1 MMNLQ
6 NKNNLGI
13 STIYFYKEI
22 VKKNI
27 TWQQIKDK
35 LCQLGLSA
43 VELNADIPI
52 EWFKEIQK
60 DVAENKIK
68 ILSLHNFCPSVENI
82 PQGKYG
88 FNVFSLTSADEQE
101 HNLAIKYTLRTID
114 YAELV
119 NSNIVVLHLGEIET
133 QPSATEVYKT
143 ALEYGLTSEIY
154 QKYKQSLLLSREKNK
169 QKFFSLLKKTL
180 DNILPYAENKKV
192 NLCIETRFF
201 PNEIPNFE
209 EFAEIFS
216 YYKSSYLHYW
226 HDFGHVEIQTNFGFA
241 EGHEKFFNTYGN
253 YLLGYHIHGVKNFV
267 DHYIPSPEAQPD
279 YKELLKYQKDK
290 IYVLEIHP
298 KESFN
303 NLIEGVK
310 YTKLLLDG
318 EQK

>member
-1 MMNLQ
+1 MNLPT
-6 NKNNLGI
+6 KNNLAL
-13 STIYFYKEI
+13 STIYFYKDI
-22 VKKNI
+22 IKKNI
-27 TWQQIKDK
+27 TWKEIKEK
-35 LCQLGLSA
+35 VYQLGLNS

-52 EWFKEIQK
+52 EWFEEIQK

-209 EFAEIFS
+209 EFAEIFE
-216 YYKSSYLHYW
+216 YYKSNYLRYW
-226 HDFGHVEIQTNFGFA
+226 HDFGHVEIQTNLGF
-241 EGHEKFFNTYGN
+241 EKGHKRFFDTYNN
-253 YLLGYHIHGVKNFV
+253 YLMGYHIHGVKNLV
-267 DHYIPSPEAQPD
+267 DHYAPSSETQPD
-279 YKELLKYQKDK
+279 YKELLKYQEDK
-290 IYVLEIHP
+290 IYTLEIHP
-298 KESFN
+298 KENFD
-303 NLIEGVK
+303 NLINGVK
-310 YTKLLLDG
+310 YIKSLLNG
-318 EQK
+318 GIK